1 MTIVVVGWH
10 KRAISVRSD
19 PHVTADAETV
29 GEFEEFDL
37 ILERNG
43 TFGLRTASGR
53 FLSARRAGH
62 VEAVAD
68 KLLDWERFR
77 LVRAAA
83 GCVGILTFHQYFL
96 SAQPNGKL
104 EANRAWLRDWEQF
117 YIHRMPSAD
126 AFSVA
131 SSRLGSESAHAP
143 ALSSS
148 IYDHCQ
154 RNVAACEAVTAE
166 LVGSVFFDNPHPA
179 SEPT

>member
-37 ILERNG
+37 ILEGNG
-43 TFGLRTASGR
+43 LFGLRTASGR
-53 FLSARRAGH
+53 FLSARRGGH

-77 LVRAAA
+77 LVKAAA
-83 GCVGILTFHQYFL
+83 GRIGILTFHQHFL
-96 SAQPNGKL
+96 SAQPTGKL

-117 YIHRMPSAD
+117 YIHGMPSTD

-131 SSRLGSESAHAP
+131 SSRFGSASAQAP
-143 ALSSS
+143 APSSS
-148 IYDHCQ
+148 IYDYCQ
-154 RNVAACEAVTAE
+154 RNVAACEAATAE
-166 LVGSVFFDNPHPA
+166 LVGSVFYENPYPA